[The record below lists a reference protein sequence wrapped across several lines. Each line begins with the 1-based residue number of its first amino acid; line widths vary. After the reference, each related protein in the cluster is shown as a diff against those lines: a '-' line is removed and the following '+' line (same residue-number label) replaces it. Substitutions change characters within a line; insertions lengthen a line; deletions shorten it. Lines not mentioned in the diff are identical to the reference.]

1 MKMRNKYFIG
11 ICLIMMCISC
21 KDSLEEKPQVV
32 VSSEDLNTP
41 ENVEKMVI
49 SAYSTLGNENIH
61 TSNSLWPWG
70 SLRSGDAYKGGDGV
84 GDNSEWNDYETFVTN
99 RATNSLTDQMWAQM
113 YNGIGRANDALQ
125 RINAIDVSVY
135 PNKIARQAEM
145 RFLRGN
151 YYFMLK
157 ILFNQIPYFDETIA
171 KDDYINISNVELTSD
186 QLWDKIAEEFQF
198 GVENLPDTQADAGR
212 PNKFTASAFLAKVR
226 LYQAYKQDDKYAV
239 ISIDQSK
246 LQEVISLCDNV
257 INAGKY
263 SLATDF
269 GQNFLAEYDNG
280 PESVFAIQYSKNDGT
295 KYGRIDMGHSLSY
308 PMNPEYGCCWQHI
321 PSQDLVNNYKTDNN
335 GLPLFSGYNNTDAT
349 TVNDFLNNTFDPRL
363 DHTVGIPGH
372 PFKYVTTFIYQT
384 SWARA
389 PAIYGNYTSMKDVAA
404 YNDPSFQ
411 RIPPFMSSSK
421 NWELIRYADVLLWKA
436 EALIELGR
444 PLEALPLINQVRQR
458 ASNSTSMLKQSNGSF
473 ISNYKVVTYQPGIN
487 CTWTPSYAKEALRRE
502 RRLEFAMEGNRFF
515 DLVRWGIAETY
526 LNSYF
531 ASEGTKKSYLKLAR
545 FTKGKDEYMPIPT
558 NQINFSKGLY
568 KQNPGY

>member
-1 MKMRNKYFIG
+1 MKNKLLIG
-11 ICLIMMCISC
+11 LSIIMMCFAC
-21 KDSLEEKPQVV
+21 KKSLDEKPQAV

-49 SAYSTLGNENIH
+49 SAYSSLGNENIH

-99 RATNSLTDQMWAQM
+99 RSTNSLTDEMWAQM
-113 YNGIGRANDALQ
+113 YNGIGRVNDALV
-125 RINAIDVSVY
+125 RVNAIDETSF
-135 PNKIARQAEM
+135 PNKVSRQAEM

-157 ILFNQIPYFDETIA
+157 ILFNRVPYFDEVVS
-171 KDDYINISNVELTSD
+171 KDDYINISNVELTND
-186 QLWDKIAEEFQF
+186 ELWEKIAGEFEF
-198 GVENLPDTQADAGR
+198 AAANLPATQSDAGR

-226 LYQAYKQDDKYAV
+226 LFQAYKQDDSHAV
-239 ISIDQSK
+239 TGLDQAK
-246 LQEVISLCDNV
+246 LQEVVRICSEV
-257 INAGKY
+257 IGSGKY
-263 SLATDF
+263 NLTPDF
-269 GQNFLAEYDNG
+269 AQNFLAQYDNN

-295 KYGRIDMGHSLSY
+295 KYGRIDMGHALSY
-308 PMNPEYGCCWQHI
+308 PMNQEYGCCWQHI
-321 PSQDLVNNYKTDNN
+321 PSQDLVNNFKTDAN
-335 GLPLFSGYNNTDAT
+335 GLPLFAGFNNTDAT
-349 TVNDFLNNTFDPRL
+349 TVNDFLNTTFDPRL

-372 PFKYVTTFIYQT
+372 PFKYVPAFVYQT
-384 SWARA
+384 TWARA

-421 NWELIRYADVLLWKA
+421 NWELIRYSDVLLWKA

-444 PLEALPLINQVRQR
+444 ETEALPLINQVRQR
-458 ASNSTSMLKQSNGSF
+458 AANSTELLKQANGASV
-473 ISNYKVVTYQPGIN
+473 SNYKVVTYQPGVN
-487 CTWTPSYAKEALRRE
+487 CVWTPAYAREAMRRE

-515 DLVRWGIAETY
+515 DLVRWGIADTY
-526 LNSYF
+526 LNAYF
-531 ASEGTKKSYLKLAR
+531 ASEGTKRTYLKTAH
-545 FTKGKDEYMPIPT
+545 FTKGKDEYMPIPL

-568 KQNPGY
+568 VQNPGY

>member
-1 MKMRNKYFIG
+1 MRNKLIIG
-11 ICLIMMCISC
+11 LYIFMMCIAC
-21 KDSLEEKPQVV
+21 KKSLDEKPQAVV
-32 VSSEDLNTP
+32 ASEDLNTP

-99 RATNSLTDQMWAQM
+99 RSTNSLTDQMWAQM
-113 YNGIGRANDALQ
+113 YNGIGRANDALV
-125 RINAIDVSVY
+125 RINAMDAAAY
-135 PNKIARQAEM
+135 PNKVSRQAEM

-157 ILFNQIPYFDETIA
+157 ILFNRVPYFDETIA
-171 KDDYINISNVELTSD
+171 KNDYISISNTELSSD
-186 QLWDKIAEEFQF
+186 QLWGKIADEFTF
-198 GVENLPDTQADAGR
+198 AATNLPAVQSDAGR
-212 PNKFTASAFLAKVR
+212 PNKATANAYLAKVR
-226 LYQAYKQDDKYAV
+226 LYEAYKQNDQYAV
-239 ISIDQSK
+239 TSIDQAK
-246 LQEVISLCDNV
+246 LQEVVTLCNEV
-257 INAGKY
+257 IASGNY
-263 SLATDF
+263 SLTPDF
-269 GQNFLAEYDNG
+269 AQNFLAQYDNNR
-280 PESVFAIQYSKNDGT
+280 ESVFAIQYSKNDGT
-295 KYGRIDMGHSLSY
+295 KFGRIDMGHSLSY

-321 PSQDLVNNYKTDNN
+321 PSQDLVNNFKTDAN
-335 GLPLFSGYNNTDAT
+335 GLPLFSGYNDSDAT
-349 TVNDFLNNTFDPRL
+349 TVNDFLNTTFDPRL

-372 PFKYVTTFIYQT
+372 PFKYVPAFVYQQT
-384 SWARA
+384 WARA

-421 NWELIRYADVLLWKA
+421 NWELIRFSDVLLWKA

-444 PLEALPLINQVRQR
+444 ELEALPLINQVRAR
-458 ASNSTSMLKQSNGSF
+458 AANSTGLLKQTSGSA
-473 ISNYKVVTYQPGIN
+473 ISNYRVATYQPGIN
-487 CTWTPSYAKEALRRE
+487 CTWTPSYAREAMRRE

-515 DLVRWGIAETY
+515 DLVRWGIADTY

-531 ASEGTKKSYLKLAR
+531 ASEGTKRSYLKSAH
-545 FTKGKDEYMPIPT
+545 FTKGKDEFMPIPL

-568 KQNPGY
+568 TQNPGY